1 MAKTFSSKKVQ
12 VSFKGQ
18 RLTGLADGDFV
29 SAEMNSDAFSLV
41 KGADGEGARAASAD
55 DSGKVTLTFLQT
67 SIANDI
73 LSAALAADRLSEA
86 SPGELFIKD
95 VSGRTRVHSGE
106 AWVVKSAN
114 VDLGKDV
121 KGREWVLECDVLE
134 MIVGG
139 N

>member
-12 VSFKGQ
+12 VIFANQ
-18 RLTGLADGDFV
+18 RLTGFADGDFV
-29 SAEMNSDAFSLV
+29 SAEMNSDAFALV

-86 SPGELFIKD
+86 GASPLLIKD
-95 VSGRTRVHSGE
+95 LSGRTLVESPE
-106 AWVVKSAN
+106 AWVMKSAS
-114 VDLGKDV
+114 VDLGKEV
-121 KGREWVLECDVLE
+121 KGREWVIECDVLK
-134 MIVGG
+134 MVVGG